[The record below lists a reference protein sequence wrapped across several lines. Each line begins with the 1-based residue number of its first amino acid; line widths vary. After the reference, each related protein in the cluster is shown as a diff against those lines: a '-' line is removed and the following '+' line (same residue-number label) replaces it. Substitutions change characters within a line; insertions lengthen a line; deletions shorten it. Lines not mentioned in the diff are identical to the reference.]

1 MGGSWSS
8 ACSSALKR
16 ELNDQLNVTQTFFGV
31 LSGFMLLCSA
41 VAGFNLFKFSGLSDA
56 DQSRAWNLYRSFT
69 SLIIAGGLLGA
80 VAWLCYMTS
89 LSANFTAQQFFK
101 QGPNYSLKTTQQF
114 AETYLWLGIYFFFE
128 PLTFGCL
135 TVSKLMVLDRIYKFN
150 SRTISDDVKS
160 QFERFMTRSLRLVL
174 FLNMVVVVAA
184 WTSMGLWHRSYELQI
199 DLASQYSNNVTN
211 PDASAVQEMT
221 ARARRS
227 AVAVYAAE
235 LVVLLVLALLFIFFG
250 GLSIVRL
257 SALGKTIREASVV
270 TNSPTSSNS
279 LIAHAY
285 SLHRSLWMRVVSTV
299 TSVFCSFIVRC
310 VYNAMYVSAHQ
321 ATIRPD
327 CSNFGNC
334 AECQD
339 KLFIISNW
347 FAVNCSLFVH
357 AVPTNS
363 YPHRRMDF
371 TPEFAASITLVSEPL
386 TMLIAVWAM
395 TTHTKY
401 SPARTGTK
409 SSVGVHVGVE
419 VP

>member
-8 ACSSALKR
+8 ACSAALKR

-41 VAGFNLFKFSGLSDA
+41 VAGFNLFKFSRLSDA
-56 DQSRAWNLYRSFT
+56 DQSRAWNQYRSFT

-89 LSANFTAQQFFK
+89 ISANFTAQQFFK
-101 QGPNYSLKTTQQF
+101 EGPNSSLKTTQQF
-114 AETYLWLGIYFFFE
+114 GETYLWNGIYFFFE

-135 TVSKLMVLDRIYKFN
+135 TVSKLMVLDRIFKFN
-150 SRTISDDVKS
+150 SRTITDDVKS
-160 QFERFMTRSLRLVL
+160 QFERFLTSSLRLVL
-174 FLNMVVVVAA
+174 FLNIIVVVAA

-199 DLASQYSNNVTN
+199 DLASQYSKNVTN
-211 PDASAVQEMT
+211 PDAFAVQDMT

-257 SALGKTIREASVV
+257 SALGKTLGEATVSVGI
-270 TNSPTSSNS
+270 NSPTSSNS

-285 SLHRSLWMRVVSTV
+285 SLHRSLWLRVVSTV
-299 TSVFCSFIVRC
+299 LSVFCSFIVRC
-310 VYNAMYVSAHQ
+310 VYNAMYVSSHQ
-321 ATIRPD
+321 ATVTPH

-347 FAVNCSLFVH
+347 FAVNCSLLVH
-357 AVPTNS
+357 SV
-363 YPHRRMDF
+363 
-371 TPEFAASITLVSEPL
+371 PL
-386 TMLIAVWAM
+386 TRVLIAGW
-395 TTHTKY
+395 TLLP
-401 SPARTGTK
+401 SLWLQSLWFP
-409 SSVGVHVGVE
+409 SL
-419 VP
+419 

>member
-89 LSANFTAQQFFK
+89 LNANFTAQQFFK

-257 SALGKTIREASVV
+257 SAFRSTSGKALGSVV
-270 TNSPTSSNS
+270 GNSPTSSDS
-279 LIAHAY
+279 LIARAS
-285 SLHRSLWMRVVSTV
+285 SLHRSLWLRVFCTV
-299 TSVFCSFIVRC
+299 LSVFCSFFVRC
-310 VYNAMYVSAHQ
+310 VYNAMFVASHQ
-321 ATIRPD
+321 ADVTPH

-339 KLFIISNW
+339 NLFIISSW
-347 FAVNCSLFVH
+347 FAVKCSLLVH

-363 YPHRRMDF
+363 CPYRRMDF
-371 TPEFAASITLVSEPL
+371 TPEFVASVTLFSEPL
-386 TMLIAVWAM
+386 TMLVTLWAM
-395 TTHTKY
+395 T
-401 SPARTGTK
+401 
-409 SSVGVHVGVE
+409 
-419 VP
+419 